1 MDIKHFLSDPE
12 ENEAF
17 ITGPAG
23 SGKTTALIEV
33 VKQLNDMGVKYRVVA
48 YTHKAKD
55 VLISKLP
62 ADTDISTLH
71 SWLKKRPGINE
82 KAKSLKALV
91 TTMQFGQPVYIQ
103 LLIVDEFSFVGEK
116 DYFSIGKLQ
125 DQLELNY
132 WEHPNNHCENA
143 GTTLPANPYRSP
155 VDIPDDEVVPICEH
169 CGKPYQRVCI
179 PPIKVLYV
187 GDLNQL
193 SPVDGPSA
201 VYPHEPYWRKLTTVH
216 RTHNTLTQPLAL
228 LVDMMEGRRKQAYL
242 EPTPDFIRKVDI
254 VELYKQDKDTDKI
267 MLAYTNQR
275 VQEINALIQGR
286 AEPQPG
292 DKLYDSSLKQFIEI
306 EGIHDTWKWEC
317 KTVNGVINPDTK
329 FNPLRLLNNLDFV
342 KFYQISEYVAIPA
355 IFGMFENKKI
365 REDIGRELVE
375 KNKAGLDSK
384 AQYRLYKTISDYV
397 SILDF
402 AHCVTIHKSQGSEY
416 NHVYVDSQDLSRC
429 FDQSERMRL
438 LYVSISRAR
447 EKCYLSN

>member
-116 DYFSIGKLQ
+116 DYYSIGKLQ

-155 VDIPDDEVVPICEH
+155 DEIPADEVVPICEH
-169 CGKPYQRVCI
+169 CGKPYSRVCI

-228 LVDMMEGRRKQAYL
+228 LVDMMEGRRKQEYL
-242 EPTPDFIRKVDI
+242 EPTEDFIRKVDI
-254 VELYKQDKDTDKI
+254 VELYKQDKDEDKI

-402 AHCVTIHKSQGSEY
+402 AYCVTIHKSQGSEY